1 MINNLKANIKA
12 NTKKA
17 ILNGGPIDE
26 IVISLN
32 RTVEIKFNKGHRII
46 SSNVTPDYLEKCL
59 NDYLKLRTENPDK
72 LQDKQIGIVNNGL
85 TEIQLKKYKNKIVKV
100 FYDLFWLKSP
110 DNYSNENKD

>member
-32 RTVEIKFNKGHRII
+32 RTVEIKFNKGHRMII
-46 SSNVTPDYLEKCL
+46 
-59 NDYLKLRTENPDK
+59 
-72 LQDKQIGIVNNGL
+72 
-85 TEIQLKKYKNKIVKV
+85 
-100 FYDLFWLKSP
+100 
-110 DNYSNENKD
+110 